1 MPCKKS
7 LISIFIV
14 SVSAF
19 VLATIPMASASD
31 SSFVAQSIDKD
42 FMVAEA
48 HQHEAH
54 RDNKDQHDQQKC
66 CQNKNSMSQGSGGMM
81 EHMKGRMRRGGHSY
95 AYMITTHADELEL
108 SDAQLGRIFRLNLK
122 HSQEHKQYRKEIRK
136 SMMHFHHES
145 MKPSTNDATLRK
157 LGNDHIEAFKAMLE
171 QHIRNRSVV
180 HAILTTEQRD
190 QLKTMKMEHGMHG
203 GGHGKH
209 SNKHGKHDSNHG
221 QYY

>member
-1 MPCKKS
+1 MPCKKP
-7 LISIFIV
+7 LISIFIA

-19 VLATIPMASASD
+19 VLATISMGSASGN
-31 SSFVAQSIDKD
+31 SFAAQSADKG

-48 HQHEAH
+48 HQHGGH
-54 RDNKDQHDQQKC
+54 TDNKDQHDQQRC
-66 CQNKNSMSQGSGGMM
+66 CQNSMGQGGGGMM
-81 EHMKGRMRRGGHSY
+81 GHMKGRMRRGGYSY

-122 HSQEHKQYRKEIRK
+122 HSQEHKQYRKRIRK

-145 MKPSTNDATLRK
+145 MKPSTDDATLRK

-171 QHIRNRSVV
+171 QHIRNRNVV

-190 QLKTMKMEHGMHG
+190 QLKTMKMDHGMHSG
-203 GGHGKH
+203 GRH
-209 SNKHGKHDSNHG
+209 KHGGNHS
-221 QYY
+221 QHSY

>member
-1 MPCKKS
+1 MPCKKP

-19 VLATIPMASASD
+19 VLATISTASASGN
-31 SSFVAQSIDKD
+31 SFAAQSADKG

-48 HQHEAH
+48 HQHGGH
-54 RDNKDQHDQQKC
+54 TDNKDQHDQQRY
-66 CQNKNSMSQGSGGMM
+66 CQNSMSQGGGSMM
-81 EHMKGRMRRGGHSY
+81 GHMKGRMRRGGHSY

-122 HSQEHKQYRKEIRK
+122 HSQEHKQYRKRIRK

-145 MKPSTNDATLRK
+145 MKPSTDDATLRK
-157 LGNDHIEAFKAMLE
+157 LGNNHMEAFKAMLE
-171 QHIRNRSVV
+171 QHIRNRNVV

-190 QLKTMKMEHGMHG
+190 QLKTIKMDHGMHSG
-203 GGHGKH
+203 GRR
-209 SNKHGKHDSNHG
+209 KHGGNHS
-221 QYY
+221 QHSY

>member
-1 MPCKKS
+1 MPYKKS
-7 LISIFIV
+7 WISIFIV

-19 VLATIPMASASD
+19 VLTTIPMASASD
-31 SSFVAQSIDKD
+31 GSFVTEPIDRD

-54 RDNKDQHDQQKC
+54 RDNKNQQKYC
-66 CQNKNSMSQGSGGMM
+66 HNKNSMSQGGGGMM
-81 EHMKGRMRRGGHSY
+81 GHMKGRMRRGGHSY
-95 AYMITTHADELEL
+95 AYMIITHADELEL

-190 QLKTMKMEHGMHG
+190 QLKTMKMEHGIRG

-209 SNKHGKHDSNHG
+209 SKHNNNHG